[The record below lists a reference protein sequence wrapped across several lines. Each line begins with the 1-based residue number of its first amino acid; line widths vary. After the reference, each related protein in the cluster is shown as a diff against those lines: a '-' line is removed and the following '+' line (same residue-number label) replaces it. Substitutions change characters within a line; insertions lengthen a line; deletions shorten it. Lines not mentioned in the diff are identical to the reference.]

1 MQSHDLTT
9 GSPAPLAGPIH
20 CPADPLAVAAALGI
34 RAIDR
39 RAAMLALRVRA
50 ALEPQCR
57 TVQVPYSE
65 AAVYA
70 RVAGMTLEAV
80 EEDRYVNGS
89 LIPPAQR
96 RGCCVVAPGGAR
108 VPLLKSEAG
117 WSQS

>member
-1 MQSHDLTT
+1 MQSQPTEAT
-9 GSPAPLAGPIH
+9 CPSPAG
-20 CPADPLAVAAALGI
+20 PADPLALAAELGI

-50 ALEPQCR
+50 ALEPRRR
-57 TVQVPYSE
+57 TVEVPYSE
-65 AAVYA
+65 AAIHS

-89 LIPPAQR
+89 VIPPVER
-96 RGCCVVAPGGAR
+96 CGCYVIAPTGAR

-117 WSQS
+117 WEGDR